1 MPAMRIAGLLALCF
15 VVALAQPALAADLR
29 LGYIDQELRPF
40 LVGEGPEI
48 PARPGVTIELAQR
61 AAAKVGARLQLTRM
75 PLPRLIEEVR
85 AGRQDG
91 VLSLRYSA
99 DRADELV
106 FPLRAGQPDP
116 ERHVARLAYSLYKRQ
131 GETISWDGTR
141 LTGLQG
147 PVAVGGSPLIA
158 KRVTSLGAE
167 IVRSDTGTQMF
178 GMLAMYRVDA
188 VVTLDVMADRLLS
201 AQGHT
206 QIEKLS
212 PPLVVEEFYVP
223 VSKGFYAAHREVT
236 ERFWQALGDLRD
248 ETYRELAPSYLY

>member
-1 MPAMRIAGLLALCF
+1 MRIAGLLALCF
-15 VVALAQPALAADLR
+15 IAALAQPAVAADLR
-29 LGYIDQELRPF
+29 LAYIDQELTPF
-40 LVGEGPEI
+40 LIGEGPEI
-48 PARPGVTIELAQR
+48 PARPGVTIELVRR
-61 AAAKVGARLQLTRM
+61 AAAKAGTRLQLTRM

-91 VLSLRYSA
+91 VLSLRYSTERAA
-99 DRADELV
+99 DLV

-116 ERHVARLAYSLYKRQ
+116 ERHVARLAYSLYKRRD
-131 GETISWDGTR
+131 GSVIWDGTR

-158 KRVTSLGAE
+158 RRVTSLGAQ
-167 IVRSDTGTQMF
+167 IVRSDTGSQMF

-188 VVTLDVMADRLLS
+188 AVTLDVMADRLLP
-201 AQGHT
+201 AQGYT

-223 VSKGFYAAHREVT
+223 VSKGFYAAHRELT
-236 ERFWQALGDLRD
+236 ERFWHVLGDLRD
-248 ETYRELAPSYLY
+248 VTYAELTPGYLF

>member
-1 MPAMRIAGLLALCF
+1 MRIAGLLALCF
-15 VVALAQPALAADLR
+15 VATLARPAVAADLR
-29 LGYIDQELRPF
+29 LGYIDQDLKPF
-40 LVGEGPEI
+40 LIGEGPEI

-61 AAAKVGARLQLTRM
+61 AAARVGARLQLTRM

-91 VLSLRYSA
+91 VLSLRHSA
-99 DRADELV
+99 DRAAELV
-106 FPLRAGQPDP
+106 YPLRAGRPDP
-116 ERHVARLAYSLYKRQ
+116 DRHVARLAYSLYARRDSSV
-131 GETISWDGTR
+131 SWDGTR

-158 KRVTSLGAE
+158 KRVTSLGAQ

-188 VVTLDVMADRLLS
+188 VVTLDAMADRLLPV
-201 AQGHT
+201 QGYT

-223 VSKGFYAAHREVT
+223 VSKVFYAANRELT

-248 ETYRELAPSYLY
+248 ATYAELTPSYLF